1 MMCCGTEHPWRTL
14 AAASRLWSA
23 PFQFFPVFLLSQFN
37 LNPAF
42 LIQKRLNR
50 TNPVESNPHMKIKLP
65 LSLLAAASL
74 ALSSAAF
81 AAGAKTYQVTG
92 PVLEVTDSMIV
103 IEKGAKK
110 ERWEINRDANTKVT
124 GDLKV
129 GEKVTVTYTMTATD
143 AEVKAGKGGKKDKNE
158 AAKAAPT
165 P

>member
-1 MMCCGTEHPWRTL
+1 
-14 AAASRLWSA
+14 
-23 PFQFFPVFLLSQFN
+23 
-37 LNPAF
+37 
-42 LIQKRLNR
+42 
-50 TNPVESNPHMKIKLP
+50 MKIKLP

-92 PVLEVTDSMIV
+92 PVLEVTETMIV

-129 GEKVTVTYTMTATD
+129 GEKVTITYTMSATEV
-143 AEVKAGKGGKKDKNE
+143 EVKAGKGAKKDKKE

>member
-1 MMCCGTEHPWRTL
+1 
-14 AAASRLWSA
+14 
-23 PFQFFPVFLLSQFN
+23 
-37 LNPAF
+37 
-42 LIQKRLNR
+42 
-50 TNPVESNPHMKIKLP
+50 MKIKLP

-110 ERWEINRDANTKVT
+110 ERWEINRDTNTKVT

-129 GEKVTVTYTMTATD
+129 GEKVTVTYTMTATE
-143 AEVKAGKGGKKDKNE
+143 AEVKAGKGKKKE
-158 AAKAAPT
+158 AAAAPT